1 MPEETR
7 LFIRSF
13 LFALVIAVVYWIVS
27 SDYVGTILLG
37 GFSVA
42 SLTLFSMLRR
52 GQPTRSAPAG
62 SGRGLLS
69 RIGDLVGTTEH
80 AGQEQPFE
88 DESGRIPAGSA
99 APVLL
104 GIGIAL
110 IGFGLI
116 FGVWSM
122 IAGAIFGPPRS
133 ARVAARG
140 ERRVPRSR
148 RRRRREP
155 DGTRARRNPRRGIS
169 RGSATSHPWSTA
181 TARSRDGSADSG
193 PGGAGRNVPLAP
205 AARRHPRR
213 LSPGC
218 AAAR

>member
-52 GQPTRSAPAG
+52 GQPTRSVPAEF
-62 SGRGLLS
+62 GRGLLS

-88 DESGRIPAGSA
+88 DESGRIPAGSG

-104 GIGIAL
+104 GVGIAL

-122 IAGAIFGPPRS
+122 IAGAIPTLLGLRVWLREVS
-133 ARVAARG
+133 AEFRAVDAADDESRTG
-140 ERRVPRSR
+140 LERAA
-148 RRRRREP
+148 
-155 DGTRARRNPRRGIS
+155 TR
-169 RGSATSHPWSTA
+169 
-181 TARSRDGSADSG
+181 
-193 PGGAGRNVPLAP
+193 GGA
-205 AARRHPRR
+205 
-213 LSPGC
+213 
-218 AAAR
+218 